1 MKITIYTMTH
11 KEFTPPTDAI
21 YKPLWVG
28 CVQNR
33 PRDGFVRDDNGDNIS
48 DKNCYYSELTGH
60 YWVYKND
67 TDSDIIGTCHYRR
80 YLMDDD
86 GHLYSTN
93 AILKALNIFDLI
105 TTKKVHLN
113 NSYRYGFSANHN
125 LAALDTTGEVIRDLY
140 PEYHDTFISLVN
152 GSDTYFGNM
161 FITTRSLYMKYCE
174 WLFTIF
180 AEVEKRINLDTDEDA
195 YHKRVLGFISEFLLL
210 VWTTVNNLKVKECKV
225 AMLSEK
231 AETRELKLKLA
242 ECFER
247 KDEQR
252 AKSILLEALSKRPDL
267 LMEASDITG
276 ELRMSMELIAIVEE
290 ERLHEKICLL
300 DKETDFNTLM
310 KIITNL
316 NSYILESRSTGN
328 KVIIPDDLNHLIS
341 DSAIRVADTV
351 LPDSGI
357 KVC

>member
-21 YKPLWVG
+21 YKPLWVN
-28 CVQNR
+28 C
-33 PRDGFVRDDNGDNIS
+33 DSGDNIAH
-48 DKNCYYSELTGH
+48 KNCYYSELTGH

-80 YLMDDD
+80 YLMDDE
-86 GHLYSTN
+86 GKLMSTD
-93 AILKALNIFDLI
+93 AILQALNNFDLI

-125 LAALDTTGEVIRDLY
+125 LAALDTAGEVIRDLY
-140 PEYHDTFISLVN
+140 PEYYDAFISLVN
-152 GSDTYFGNM
+152 GPDTYFGNM

-180 AEVEKRINLDTDEDA
+180 AEVEKRIDLDTDEDA

-210 VWTTVNNLKVKECKV
+210 VWVTVNNLKVKECKV
-225 AMLSEK
+225 AMLGEK

-242 ECFER
+242 ECFGR
-247 KDEQR
+247 KDEQQ
-252 AKSILLEALSKRPDL
+252 AKSVLLEALNKRPDL

-290 ERLHEKICLL
+290 ERAHEKICLL
-300 DKETDFNTLM
+300 DKETDFNELM
-310 KIITNL
+310 KIISEL
-316 NSYILESRSTGN
+316 NSEILQRRHNTQAHEGANTSEISF
-328 KVIIPDDLNHLIS
+328 S
-341 DSAIRVADTV
+341 DSAVRIANAV

-357 KVC
+357 ITP